1 MTELDKCARV
11 LDDTFDVKRS
21 GIHLAP
27 RLDSAATVTVW
38 PPSSPP
44 PSPPQYISLLTV
56 FFFSFSSL
64 PPINGIGTI
73 RFTFVEFALGLL
85 SSSISAMVVAS
96 NGGWV
101 QNASSPAGQNNSNL
115 NQNNT
120 QNNINNNNNNNNNHN
135 SSNSSNN
142 NNNNNN
148 GSSSGNKMTA
158 KGVLI
163 CRDNSHPFQERTLT
177 LEQPVK
183 IGRSVARARAA
194 PNNAIFDCKVLS
206 RNHALLWYSSGK
218 FYLQDT
224 CSSNGTFVNNQRLS
238 ASGLESTPKEVCSGD
253 IVQFGVD
260 VVENTK
266 KVTHGCIVATLKL
279 YLPDGKEAK
288 ASLSTSV
295 SSPAGN
301 VSLEDLYKL
310 NQIMQEAQRREKA
323 LYSKLGYLQQLV
335 ENTRKAANQSW
346 KALITEDRLL
356 SWVMTVESQLTVYS
370 KNYSED
376 KIRNELAKL
385 QDEKAQYQNAAKE
398 ALQKVLQ
405 EKLEVTQRL
414 VQLEGRLNETEEECQ
429 SLHNIAKYTQTEL
442 QELSAKYAEAQKK
455 LQETTDKLAESEERV
470 KDLLLAAEQE
480 KRDLAKRLDDQSKI
494 EKNLRERLHD
504 TRLDSV
510 NIYKQITALRNY
522 AQTLQDMNLKIG
534 DNFDSKGE
542 EDPIEAINAIL
553 YKLNSIRINM
563 EVDSEIN
570 FYITKTE
577 QESMY
582 NQLKSSDTDDS
593 KELKSDSFTKD
604 QIADSQLTADDSLTE
619 YILPPLSRR
628 TLVNGS
634 LATLDNGDTNGDSDT
649 NSEAT
654 DDTCSIMNDD
664 ASEKSV
670 IENKKE
676 EEEEGEE
683 EEKKKVKVKEEEEEE
698 EEEELLVDTMEHAS
712 KRTSVLNRLAVH
724 YTNAKY
730 QSSETY
736 SEPIKQIAKDDRVTE
751 IPTDE
756 ETARVEPEDAL
767 DRLDSCKR
775 DQQPPPPDDNN
786 IAPEYEERTEGDY
799 VKTLKPVTKND
810 TMQQVFHSRD
820 YILQTFIASL
830 DSLRGED
837 SVEARQLVERELEEL
852 KNWLIRE
859 PNEIVVDRLKELYY
873 RAKNEAQR
881 MQEVNEELVI
891 VKEKYNAFVEEKA
904 ELSKKYMS
912 LKSQCGDLLSAT
924 YTVPIH
930 YVAPFAIILVWML
943 LEKIF

>member
-1 MTELDKCARV
+1 
-11 LDDTFDVKRS
+11 
-21 GIHLAP
+21 
-27 RLDSAATVTVW
+27 
-38 PPSSPP
+38 
-44 PSPPQYISLLTV
+44 
-56 FFFSFSSL
+56 
-64 PPINGIGTI
+64 
-73 RFTFVEFALGLL
+73 
-85 SSSISAMVVAS
+85 MVVAS
-96 NGGWV
+96 SGGWV

-115 NQNNT
+115 SQNNT
-120 QNNINNNNNNNNNHN
+120 QNN
-135 SSNSSNN
+135 
-142 NNNNNN
+142 
-148 GSSSGNKMTA
+148 NKMTA

-260 VVENTK
+260 VVESTK

-310 NQIMQEAQRREKA
+310 NQVMQEASRREKA

-356 SWVMTVESQLTVYS
+356 SWVMTVESQLAVYS
-370 KNYSED
+370 KNYTED

-398 ALQKVLQ
+398 ALQKILQ

-429 SLHNIAKYTQTEL
+429 SLHNVAKYTQTEL
-442 QELSAKYAEAQKK
+442 QELSAKYAETQKK
-455 LQETTDKLAESEERV
+455 LQDTTNKLLESEEKM
-470 KDLLLAAEQE
+470 KDMLLSAEQE
-480 KRDLAKRLDDQSKI
+480 KRDLTKRLEDQSRI
-494 EKNLRERLHD
+494 EKNLRARLRD
-504 TRLDSV
+504 SRLDSV

-522 AQTLQDMNLKIG
+522 TQTLQDMNSKLEVG
-534 DNFDSKGE
+534 ENFDSKTNE
-542 EDPIEAINAIL
+542 NPIEAIDTIL
-553 YKLNSIRINM
+553 NKLNSIHVDNVD
-563 EVDSEIN
+563 VDSDIN
-570 FYITKTE
+570 SYFSKSEQDNQINSPDVDTK
-577 QESMY
+577 
-582 NQLKSSDTDDS
+582 QLKSANSD
-593 KELKSDSFTKD
+593 LSFTKD
-604 QIADSQLTADDSLTE
+604 QLDDLQTTTDDSLTE
-619 YILPPLSRR
+619 YILPPPSSTTRVVLQTMSRR
-628 TLVNGS
+628 TLVNGN
-634 LATLDNGDTNGDSDT
+634 LANLDTNDDSDT

-654 DDTCSIMNDD
+654 DDTCSITNDD
-664 ASEKSV
+664 TSEKSV

-676 EEEEGEE
+676 E
-683 EEKKKVKVKEEEEEE
+683 
-698 EEEELLVDTMEHAS
+698 LDTVAES
-712 KRTSVLNRLAVH
+712 KSNLEVRFANVENGQQLEVH
-724 YTNAKY
+724 H
-730 QSSETY
+730 
-736 SEPIKQIAKDDRVTE
+736 EPTEQIAKDD
-751 IPTDE
+751 
-756 ETARVEPEDAL
+756 
-767 DRLDSCKR
+767 C
-775 DQQPPPPDDNN
+775 N
-786 IAPEYEERTEGDY
+786 IAEMGETTEDVPDNSIIDDTIDDRGDETGNERVAPTSECEERVEGDY
-799 VKTLKPVTKND
+799 IKTLRAVVKND
-810 TMQQVFHSRD
+810 SAMQQAYHSRD
-820 YILQTFIASL
+820 YVLQMLIGSL
-830 DSLRGED
+830 DSLRSED
-837 SVEARQLVERELEEL
+837 SYEAQRTVKREMEEL
-852 KNWLIRE
+852 KDWLIRE
-859 PNEIVVDRLKELYY
+859 PSEAVVDKLKELYY
-873 RAKNEAQR
+873 RAKNDAQR
-881 MQEVNEELVI
+881 MQEVTEELVI

-912 LKSQCGDLLSAT
+912 LKAQCGDLLSTT

-930 YVAPFAIILVWML
+930 YVAPIAIMLVWML

>member
-1 MTELDKCARV
+1 M
-11 LDDTFDVKRS
+11 
-21 GIHLAP
+21 
-27 RLDSAATVTVW
+27 
-38 PPSSPP
+38 
-44 PSPPQYISLLTV
+44 
-56 FFFSFSSL
+56 
-64 PPINGIGTI
+64 
-73 RFTFVEFALGLL
+73 
-85 SSSISAMVVAS
+85 
-96 NGGWV
+96 
-101 QNASSPAGQNNSNL
+101 
-115 NQNNT
+115 
-120 QNNINNNNNNNNNHN
+120 
-135 SSNSSNN
+135 
-142 NNNNNN
+142 
-148 GSSSGNKMTA
+148 
-158 KGVLI
+158 
-163 CRDNSHPFQERTLT
+163 
-177 LEQPVK
+177 EQPVK

-194 PNNAIFDCKVLS
+194 ANNAIFDCKVLS

-238 ASGLESTPKEVCSGD
+238 ASGLESTSKEVCSGD

-310 NQIMQEAQRREKA
+310 NQIMQEASRREKA

-356 SWVMTVESQLTVYS
+356 SWVMTIESQLTVYS
-370 KNYSED
+370 KNYTED

-398 ALQKVLQ
+398 ALQKILQ

-429 SLHNIAKYTQTEL
+429 SLHNVAKYTQTEL
-442 QELSAKYAEAQKK
+442 QELSAKYAETQKK
-455 LQETTDKLAESEERV
+455 LQETSNKLVESEEKV
-470 KDLLLAAEQE
+470 KDVLVSTEQD
-480 KRDLAKRLDDQSKI
+480 KRDLTKRLEDQSKI
-494 EKNLRERLHD
+494 EKNLRARLHD
-504 TRLDSV
+504 SRLDSV

-522 AQTLQDMNLKIG
+522 AQTLQDMNLKLEVG
-534 DNFDSKGE
+534 ENLESKSE
-542 EDPIEAINAIL
+542 ENPIEAINAIL
-553 YKLNSIRINM
+553 NKLNSIHVDNM
-563 EVDSEIN
+563 EIDSEIN
-570 FYITKTE
+570 FYFNKSE
-577 QESMY
+577 QDNQFNSDVDPK
-582 NQLKSSDTDDS
+582 QLKSD
-593 KELKSDSFTKD
+593 LSFTKD
-604 QIADSQLTADDSLTE
+604 QMDDLQTTADDSLTE
-619 YILPPLSRR
+619 YILPPPSSRR
-628 TLVNGS
+628 TLVNGN
-634 LATLDNGDTNGDSDT
+634 LANLDNSGANGDSDT
-649 NSEAT
+649 NSETT
-654 DDTCSIMNDD
+654 DDTCSLTNDD

-676 EEEEGEE
+676 EPETF
-683 EEKKKVKVKEEEEEE
+683 
-698 EEEELLVDTMEHAS
+698 LVERAFNQAFVPCKMEVRFA
-712 KRTSVLNRLAVH
+712 
-724 YTNAKY
+724 NAEND
-730 QSSETY
+730 QR
-736 SEPIKQIAKDDRVTE
+736 SEPMKQIAKDDRVAE
-751 IPTDE
+751 ISMGEAISSVD
-756 ETARVEPEDAL
+756 VEDAL
-767 DRLDSCKR
+767 DSSVLDPAIDER
-775 DQQPPPPDDNN
+775 DKEVRYPNDK
-786 IAPEYEERTEGDY
+786 PECEERTEGDY

-810 TMQQVFHSRD
+810 AVQQVFHSKD
-820 YILQTFIASL
+820 YILQTLIASL

-837 SVEARQLVERELEEL
+837 SLEARQMVQRELEEL
-852 KNWLIRE
+852 KDWLIRE
-859 PNEIVVDRLKELYY
+859 PNEIVIDRLKELYY

-891 VKEKYNAFVEEKA
+891 VKEKYNEFVEEKT

-930 YVAPFAIILVWML
+930 YVAPIAIMLVWML

>member
-1 MTELDKCARV
+1 
-11 LDDTFDVKRS
+11 
-21 GIHLAP
+21 
-27 RLDSAATVTVW
+27 
-38 PPSSPP
+38 
-44 PSPPQYISLLTV
+44 
-56 FFFSFSSL
+56 
-64 PPINGIGTI
+64 
-73 RFTFVEFALGLL
+73 
-85 SSSISAMVVAS
+85 MVVAS
-96 NGGWV
+96 SGGWV

-115 NQNNT
+115 SQNNT
-120 QNNINNNNNNNNNHN
+120 QNN
-135 SSNSSNN
+135 
-142 NNNNNN
+142 
-148 GSSSGNKMTA
+148 NKMTA

-260 VVENTK
+260 VVESTK

-310 NQIMQEAQRREKA
+310 NQVMQEASRREKA

-356 SWVMTVESQLTVYS
+356 SWVMTVESQLAVYS
-370 KNYSED
+370 KNYTED

-398 ALQKVLQ
+398 ALQKILQ

-429 SLHNIAKYTQTEL
+429 SLHNVAKYTQTEL
-442 QELSAKYAEAQKK
+442 QELSAKYAETQKK
-455 LQETTDKLAESEERV
+455 LQETTNKLLESEEKM
-470 KDLLLAAEQE
+470 KDMLLIAEQE
-480 KRDLAKRLDDQSKI
+480 KRDLAKRIEDQSRI
-494 EKNLRERLHD
+494 EKNLRARLRD
-504 TRLDSV
+504 SRLDSV

-522 AQTLQDMNLKIG
+522 MQTLQDMNSKLEVSE
-534 DNFDSKGE
+534 NFDSKTDE
-542 EDPIEAINAIL
+542 NPIEAINAIL
-553 YKLNSIRINM
+553 NKLNSIHVDNIEIDSDINLYFSK
-563 EVDSEIN
+563 SEQDNQIN
-570 FYITKTE
+570 SPDADTK
-577 QESMY
+577 
-582 NQLKSSDTDDS
+582 QLKSVNSD
-593 KELKSDSFTKD
+593 LSFTKD
-604 QIADSQLTADDSLTE
+604 QLDDLQTTIDDSLTE
-619 YILPPLSRR
+619 YILPPPSSRR
-628 TLVNGS
+628 TLVNGN
-634 LATLDNGDTNGDSDT
+634 LANLDSNGDSDT

-654 DDTCSIMNDD
+654 DDTCSITNDD
-664 ASEKSV
+664 SEKSV

-676 EEEEGEE
+676 E
-683 EEKKKVKVKEEEEEE
+683 
-698 EEEELLVDTMEHAS
+698 LDTMEAELKQS
-712 KRTSVLNRLAVH
+712 KLEVRFANVENDQQLEVH
-724 YTNAKY
+724 R
-730 QSSETY
+730 
-736 SEPIKQIAKDDRVTE
+736 EPTEQIAKDDNDIAE
-751 IPTDE
+751 MG
-756 ETARVEPEDAL
+756 ETAAEDVPDNSIVDDTIDNRRDETAGNEPV
-767 DRLDSCKR
+767 
-775 DQQPPPPDDNN
+775 
-786 IAPEYEERTEGDY
+786 APGDGECEERVEGDY
-799 VKTLKPVTKND
+799 IKTLKPVVKND
-810 TMQQVFHSRD
+810 AAMQQAYSSRD
-820 YILQTFIASL
+820 YMLQTLIGSL
-830 DSLRGED
+830 DSLRSED
-837 SVEARQLVERELEEL
+837 SYEAQRTVKREMEEL
-852 KNWLIRE
+852 KDWLIRE
-859 PNEIVVDRLKELYY
+859 PSEIVIDKLRELYY
-873 RAKNEAQR
+873 RVKNDAQR
-881 MQEVNEELVI
+881 IQEVNEELVI

-912 LKSQCGDLLSAT
+912 LKAQCGDLLSTT

-930 YVAPFAIILVWML
+930 YVAPIAIMLVWML

>member
-1 MTELDKCARV
+1 
-11 LDDTFDVKRS
+11 
-21 GIHLAP
+21 
-27 RLDSAATVTVW
+27 
-38 PPSSPP
+38 
-44 PSPPQYISLLTV
+44 
-56 FFFSFSSL
+56 
-64 PPINGIGTI
+64 
-73 RFTFVEFALGLL
+73 
-85 SSSISAMVVAS
+85 MVVAS
-96 NGGWV
+96 SGGWV
-101 QNASSPAGQNNSNL
+101 QNTSSPAGQNNSNL
-115 NQNNT
+115 SSNNSNLSSNNT
-120 QNNINNNNNNNNNHN
+120 QNNNNNNN
-135 SSNSSNN
+135 
-142 NNNNNN
+142 
-148 GSSSGNKMTA
+148 NKMTA

-163 CRDNSHPFQERTLT
+163 CRDNSHPFQDRTLT

-194 PNNAIFDCKVLS
+194 TTNAIFDCKVLS

-266 KVTHGCIVATLKL
+266 KVTHGCIVATMKL

-310 NQIMQEAQRREKA
+310 NQIMQEASRREKA

-356 SWVMTVESQLTVYS
+356 SWVMTLEGQLTVYS
-370 KNYSED
+370 KNYTED

-429 SLHNIAKYTQTEL
+429 SLHNVVKYTQTEL

-455 LQETTDKLAESEERV
+455 LQETTNKYMESEEKV
-470 KDLLLAAEQE
+470 KDVLLTAEQE
-480 KRDLAKRLDDQSKI
+480 KRDFSKRLEDQSKI
-494 EKNLRERLHD
+494 EKNLRARLHD
-504 TRLDSV
+504 SRLDSV

-522 AQTLQDMNLKIG
+522 AQTLQDMNLKLEVCE
-534 DNFDSKGE
+534 NFDSKGE
-542 EDPIEAINAIL
+542 ENPIEAINAIL
-553 YKLNSIRINM
+553 NKLNSIHVDNM

-570 FYITKTE
+570 FYFTKSE
-577 QESMY
+577 QD
-582 NQLKSSDTDDS
+582 NQFNSSDVDE
-593 KELKSDSFTKD
+593 KELKSDLSFTKD
-604 QIADSQLTADDSLTE
+604 EMDDSQTPADDSLTE
-619 YILPPLSRR
+619 YILPPPSLSRR
-628 TLVNGS
+628 TLVNGN
-634 LATLDNGDTNGDSDT
+634 LTNLDNDDTNGDSDT
-649 NSEAT
+649 NSEVT
-654 DDTCSIMNDD
+654 DDTCSITNDD
-664 ASEKSV
+664 TSEKSV

-676 EEEEGEE
+676 ES
-683 EEKKKVKVKEEEEEE
+683 
-698 EEEELLVDTMEHAS
+698 DTMEQAS
-712 KRTSVLNRLAVH
+712 EQAFVPCKMEVRFADNNSQQSEIH
-724 YTNAKY
+724 YE
-730 QSSETY
+730 SM
-736 SEPIKQIAKDDRVTE
+736 KQIAKDDRVAE
-751 IPTDE
+751 ILTGED
-756 ETARVEPEDAL
+756 ALVEDAL
-767 DRLDSCKR
+767 DSFAVDDSTTDNRNKKE
-775 DQQPPPPDDNN
+775 QQEDDD
-786 IAPEYEERTEGDY
+786 IVPESEERAEGDY
-799 VKTLKPVTKND
+799 VKTLKPVTKNN
-810 TMQQVFHSRD
+810 TMQQVFHSKD
-820 YILQTFIASL
+820 YILQTLVGSL

-837 SVEARQLVERELEEL
+837 GLEARQMVQRELEEL
-852 KNWLIRE
+852 KDWLIRE
-859 PNEIVVDRLKELYY
+859 PNEMVIDRLKELYY

-930 YVAPFAIILVWML
+930 YVAPIAIMLVWML

>member
-1 MTELDKCARV
+1 
-11 LDDTFDVKRS
+11 
-21 GIHLAP
+21 
-27 RLDSAATVTVW
+27 
-38 PPSSPP
+38 
-44 PSPPQYISLLTV
+44 
-56 FFFSFSSL
+56 
-64 PPINGIGTI
+64 
-73 RFTFVEFALGLL
+73 
-85 SSSISAMVVAS
+85 MVVAS
-96 NGGWV
+96 SGGWV

-115 NQNNT
+115 SQNNT
-120 QNNINNNNNNNNNHN
+120 QNN
-135 SSNSSNN
+135 
-142 NNNNNN
+142 
-148 GSSSGNKMTA
+148 NKMTA

-260 VVENTK
+260 VVESTK

-310 NQIMQEAQRREKA
+310 NQVMQEASRREKA

-356 SWVMTVESQLTVYS
+356 SWVMTVESQLAVYS
-370 KNYSED
+370 KNYTED

-398 ALQKVLQ
+398 ALQKILQ

-429 SLHNIAKYTQTEL
+429 SLHNVAKYTQTEL
-442 QELSAKYAEAQKK
+442 QELSAKYAETQKK
-455 LQETTDKLAESEERV
+455 LQETTNKLLESEEKM
-470 KDLLLAAEQE
+470 KDMLLIAEQE
-480 KRDLAKRLDDQSKI
+480 KRDLAKRIEDQSRI
-494 EKNLRERLHD
+494 EKNLRARLRD
-504 TRLDSV
+504 SRLDSV

-522 AQTLQDMNLKIG
+522 MQTLQDMNSKLEVSE
-534 DNFDSKGE
+534 NFDSKTD
-542 EDPIEAINAIL
+542 EDPIEAINTIL
-553 YKLNSIRINM
+553 NKLNSIHVDNI
-563 EVDSEIN
+563 EVDSDIN
-570 FYITKTE
+570 LYFSKSEQDNQINSPDADTK
-577 QESMY
+577 
-582 NQLKSSDTDDS
+582 QLKSANSD
-593 KELKSDSFTKD
+593 LSFTKD
-604 QIADSQLTADDSLTE
+604 QLDDLQTTIDDSLTE
-619 YILPPLSRR
+619 YILPPPSSRR
-628 TLVNGS
+628 TLVNGN
-634 LATLDNGDTNGDSDT
+634 LANLDSNGDSDT

-654 DDTCSIMNDD
+654 DDTCSITNDD
-664 ASEKSV
+664 SEKSV

-676 EEEEGEE
+676 ELDTVEA
-683 EEKKKVKVKEEEEEE
+683 
-698 EEEELLVDTMEHAS
+698 ELKQS
-712 KRTSVLNRLAVH
+712 KLEVRFANVENDQQLEVH
-724 YTNAKY
+724 H
-730 QSSETY
+730 
-736 SEPIKQIAKDDRVTE
+736 EPTEQIAKDDNDIAE
-751 IPTDE
+751 MG
-756 ETARVEPEDAL
+756 ETAAEDVSDNSIVDDTIDNRHDETAGDEPVAL
-767 DRLDSCKR
+767 G
-775 DQQPPPPDDNN
+775 DD
-786 IAPEYEERTEGDY
+786 ECEERVEGDY
-799 VKTLKPVTKND
+799 IKTLKPVVKND
-810 TMQQVFHSRD
+810 AAMQQAYSSRD
-820 YILQTFIASL
+820 YMLQTLIGSL

-837 SVEARQLVERELEEL
+837 SYEAQRTVKREMEEL
-852 KNWLIRE
+852 KDWLIRE
-859 PNEIVVDRLKELYY
+859 PSEIVVDKLRELYY
-873 RAKNEAQR
+873 RAKNDAQR

-912 LKSQCGDLLSAT
+912 LRAQCGDLLSTT

-930 YVAPFAIILVWML
+930 YVAPFAIMLVWML

>member
-1 MTELDKCARV
+1 
-11 LDDTFDVKRS
+11 
-21 GIHLAP
+21 
-27 RLDSAATVTVW
+27 
-38 PPSSPP
+38 
-44 PSPPQYISLLTV
+44 
-56 FFFSFSSL
+56 
-64 PPINGIGTI
+64 
-73 RFTFVEFALGLL
+73 
-85 SSSISAMVVAS
+85 MVVAS
-96 NGGWV
+96 SGGWV
-101 QNASSPAGQNNSNL
+101 QNASSPAGQNNSNVS
-115 NQNNT
+115 QNNNT
-120 QNNINNNNNNNNNHN
+120 PNNNHN
-135 SSNSSNN
+135 NN
-142 NNNNNN
+142 NYRRNTILLKNPNVTI
-148 GSSSGNKMTA
+148 KMTA

-163 CRDNSHPFQERTLT
+163 CRDNSHPFLERTLT
-177 LEQPVK
+177 LEQPMK

-194 PNNAIFDCKVLS
+194 TNNAIFDCKVLS

-310 NQIMQEAQRREKA
+310 NQIMQEASRREKA

-356 SWVMTVESQLTVYS
+356 SWVMTVENQLTVYS
-370 KNYSED
+370 KNYTED

-429 SLHNIAKYTQTEL
+429 SLHNVAKYTQTEL

-455 LQETTDKLAESEERV
+455 LQETTNKLMESEEKV
-470 KDLLLAAEQE
+470 KDVLLSAEQE
-480 KRDLAKRLDDQSKI
+480 KRDLSKRLEDQSKI
-494 EKNLRERLHD
+494 EKNLRARLHD
-504 TRLDSV
+504 SRLDSV

-522 AQTLQDMNLKIG
+522 AQTLQDMNLKLEVG
-534 DNFDSKGE
+534 ENFDSKG

-553 YKLNSIRINM
+553 NKLNSIHVDNM
-563 EVDSEIN
+563 DVDSEIN
-570 FYITKTE
+570 FYFNKSE
-577 QESMY
+577 QD
-582 NQLKSSDTDDS
+582 NQFNSSDIDP
-593 KELKSDSFTKD
+593 KLKSDLSFTKD
-604 QIADSQLTADDSLTE
+604 QMDDLQTADDSLTE
-619 YILPPLSRR
+619 YILPPSLSRR
-628 TLVNGS
+628 TLVNGN
-634 LATLDNGDTNGDSDT
+634 LGNLDNGDTNGDSDT
-649 NSEAT
+649 NSEVT
-654 DDTCSIMNDD
+654 DDASSVTNDD
-664 ASEKSV
+664 TSEKSV

-676 EEEEGEE
+676 E
-683 EEKKKVKVKEEEEEE
+683 
-698 EEEELLVDTMEHAS
+698 LDTVGQESIQTFVPCKMEVRFVNTENDQQS
-712 KRTSVLNRLAVH
+712 EVH
-724 YTNAKY
+724 H
-730 QSSETY
+730 
-736 SEPIKQIAKDDRVTE
+736 EPIKQIAKDDEVE
-751 IPTDE
+751 ISIGADVSINT
-756 ETARVEPEDAL
+756 EDAL
-767 DRLDSCKR
+767 DSSIVDPVIDKVDKK
-775 DQQPPPPDDNN
+775 DQQQD
-786 IAPEYEERTEGDY
+786 IVLECEERTEGDY
-799 VKTLKPVTKND
+799 VKTLKPITKND
-810 TMQQVFHSRD
+810 TIQQAFHSRD
-820 YILQTFIASL
+820 YILQTLIGSL
-830 DSLRGED
+830 DSLKDED
-837 SVEARQLVERELEEL
+837 SLEARQIVQRELEEL
-852 KNWLIRE
+852 KDWLIRE
-859 PNEIVVDRLKELYY
+859 PNEIVIDRLKELYY

-912 LKSQCGDLLSAT
+912 LKSQCGDLLSTT

-930 YVAPFAIILVWML
+930 YVAPIVIMLVWML

>member
-1 MTELDKCARV
+1 
-11 LDDTFDVKRS
+11 
-21 GIHLAP
+21 
-27 RLDSAATVTVW
+27 
-38 PPSSPP
+38 
-44 PSPPQYISLLTV
+44 
-56 FFFSFSSL
+56 
-64 PPINGIGTI
+64 
-73 RFTFVEFALGLL
+73 
-85 SSSISAMVVAS
+85 MVVAS
-96 NGGWV
+96 SGGWV
-101 QNASSPAGQNNSNL
+101 QNASLPAGQNNSNL
-115 NQNNT
+115 SQNNT
-120 QNNINNNNNNNNNHN
+120 QNT
-135 SSNSSNN
+135 
-142 NNNNNN
+142 
-148 GSSSGNKMTA
+148 NKMTA

-260 VVENTK
+260 VVESTK

-310 NQIMQEAQRREKA
+310 NQVMQEASRREKA

-356 SWVMTVESQLTVYS
+356 SWIMTVESQLAVYS
-370 KNYSED
+370 KNYTED

-398 ALQKVLQ
+398 ALQKILQ

-429 SLHNIAKYTQTEL
+429 SLHNVAKYTQTEL
-442 QELSAKYAEAQKK
+442 QELSTKYAETQKK
-455 LQETTDKLAESEERV
+455 LQETTNKLLESEKM
-470 KDLLLAAEQE
+470 KDMLLIAEQE
-480 KRDLAKRLDDQSKI
+480 KRDLAKRIEDQSRT
-494 EKNLRERLHD
+494 EKNLRARLRD
-504 TRLDSV
+504 SRLDSV

-522 AQTLQDMNLKIG
+522 TQTLQDMNSKLEVSE
-534 DNFDSKGE
+534 NFDSKID
-542 EDPIEAINAIL
+542 EDPIEAINTIL
-553 YKLNSIRINM
+553 NKLNSIHVDNIEIESDINLYFSK
-563 EVDSEIN
+563 SEQDNQIN
-570 FYITKTE
+570 LPDTDTK
-577 QESMY
+577 
-582 NQLKSSDTDDS
+582 QLKSANSD
-593 KELKSDSFTKD
+593 LSFTKD
-604 QIADSQLTADDSLTE
+604 QLDDLQTTIDDSLTE
-619 YILPPLSRR
+619 YILPPPSSRR
-628 TLVNGS
+628 TLVNGN
-634 LATLDNGDTNGDSDT
+634 LANLDSNGDSDT

-654 DDTCSIMNDD
+654 DDTCSITNDD
-664 ASEKSV
+664 TTSEKSV

-676 EEEEGEE
+676 E
-683 EEKKKVKVKEEEEEE
+683 
-698 EEEELLVDTMEHAS
+698 LDTMEAEFKKS
-712 KRTSVLNRLAVH
+712 KLEVRFANVENDQQLEVH
-724 YTNAKY
+724 H
-730 QSSETY
+730 
-736 SEPIKQIAKDDRVTE
+736 EPMEQIAKDDNN
-751 IPTDE
+751 IPGMEMEE
-756 ETARVEPEDAL
+756 ETAAEDVPDNSIVNDTINDGRDKTAGNEPV
-767 DRLDSCKR
+767 
-775 DQQPPPPDDNN
+775 
-786 IAPEYEERTEGDY
+786 APGDECEERVEGDY
-799 VKTLKPVTKND
+799 VKTLKPVVKND
-810 TMQQVFHSRD
+810 AAMQQAYSSRD
-820 YILQTFIASL
+820 YMLQTLIGSL
-830 DSLRGED
+830 DSLRSED
-837 SVEARQLVERELEEL
+837 SYEAQRTVKREMEEL
-852 KNWLIRE
+852 KDWLIRE
-859 PNEIVVDRLKELYY
+859 PSEIVVDKLRQLYY
-873 RAKNEAQR
+873 RAKNDAQR

-904 ELSKKYMS
+904 ELSKRYMS
-912 LKSQCGDLLSAT
+912 LKAQCGDLLSTT

-930 YVAPFAIILVWML
+930 YVAPIAIMLVWML

>member
-1 MTELDKCARV
+1 
-11 LDDTFDVKRS
+11 
-21 GIHLAP
+21 
-27 RLDSAATVTVW
+27 
-38 PPSSPP
+38 
-44 PSPPQYISLLTV
+44 
-56 FFFSFSSL
+56 
-64 PPINGIGTI
+64 
-73 RFTFVEFALGLL
+73 
-85 SSSISAMVVAS
+85 MVVAS
-96 NGGWV
+96 SGGWV
-101 QNASSPAGQNNSNL
+101 QNASSPAGQNNSNVS
-115 NQNNT
+115 QNNNT
-120 QNNINNNNNNNNNHN
+120 PNNNHN
-135 SSNSSNN
+135 NN
-142 NNNNNN
+142 NYRRNTILLKNPNVTI
-148 GSSSGNKMTA
+148 KMTA

-163 CRDNSHPFQERTLT
+163 CRDNSHPFLERTLT
-177 LEQPVK
+177 LEQPMK

-194 PNNAIFDCKVLS
+194 TNNAIFDCKVLS

-310 NQIMQEAQRREKA
+310 NQIMQEASRREKA

-356 SWVMTVESQLTVYS
+356 SWVMTVENQLTVYS
-370 KNYSED
+370 KNYTED

-429 SLHNIAKYTQTEL
+429 SLHNVAKYTQTEL

-455 LQETTDKLAESEERV
+455 LQETTNKLMESEEKI
-470 KDLLLAAEQE
+470 KDVLLSAEQE
-480 KRDLAKRLDDQSKI
+480 KRDLSKRLEDQSKI
-494 EKNLRERLHD
+494 EKNLRARLHD
-504 TRLDSV
+504 SRLDSV

-522 AQTLQDMNLKIG
+522 AQTLQDMNLKLEVG
-534 DNFDSKGE
+534 ENFDSKG

-553 YKLNSIRINM
+553 NKLNSIHVDNM
-563 EVDSEIN
+563 DVDSEIN
-570 FYITKTE
+570 FYFNKSE
-577 QESMY
+577 QD
-582 NQLKSSDTDDS
+582 NQFNSSDIDP
-593 KELKSDSFTKD
+593 KLKSDLSFTKD
-604 QIADSQLTADDSLTE
+604 QMDDLQTADDSLTE
-619 YILPPLSRR
+619 YILPPSLSRR
-628 TLVNGS
+628 TLVNGN
-634 LATLDNGDTNGDSDT
+634 LGNLDNGDTNGDSDT
-649 NSEAT
+649 NSEVT
-654 DDTCSIMNDD
+654 DDASSVTNDT
-664 ASEKSV
+664 SEKSV

-676 EEEEGEE
+676 E
-683 EEKKKVKVKEEEEEE
+683 
-698 EEEELLVDTMEHAS
+698 LDTVGQESIQTFVPCKMEVRFVNTENDQQS
-712 KRTSVLNRLAVH
+712 EVH
-724 YTNAKY
+724 H
-730 QSSETY
+730 
-736 SEPIKQIAKDDRVTE
+736 EPIKQIAKDDEVE
-751 IPTDE
+751 ISIGADVSINT
-756 ETARVEPEDAL
+756 EDAL
-767 DRLDSCKR
+767 DSSIVDPVIDKVDKK
-775 DQQPPPPDDNN
+775 DQQQD
-786 IAPEYEERTEGDY
+786 IVLECEERTEGDY
-799 VKTLKPVTKND
+799 VKTLKPITKND
-810 TMQQVFHSRD
+810 TIQQAFHSRD
-820 YILQTFIASL
+820 YILQTLISSL
-830 DSLRGED
+830 DSLKGED
-837 SVEARQLVERELEEL
+837 SLEARQIVQRELEEL
-852 KNWLIRE
+852 KDWLIRE
-859 PNEIVVDRLKELYY
+859 PNEIVIDRLKELYY

-912 LKSQCGDLLSAT
+912 LKSQCGDLLSTT

-930 YVAPFAIILVWML
+930 YVAPIVIMLVWML

>member
-1 MTELDKCARV
+1 
-11 LDDTFDVKRS
+11 
-21 GIHLAP
+21 
-27 RLDSAATVTVW
+27 
-38 PPSSPP
+38 
-44 PSPPQYISLLTV
+44 
-56 FFFSFSSL
+56 
-64 PPINGIGTI
+64 
-73 RFTFVEFALGLL
+73 
-85 SSSISAMVVAS
+85 MVVAS
-96 NGGWV
+96 SGGWV
-101 QNASSPAGQNNSNL
+101 QNASSPAGQNNSNVS
-115 NQNNT
+115 QNNNT
-120 QNNINNNNNNNNNHN
+120 PNNNHN
-135 SSNSSNN
+135 NN
-142 NNNNNN
+142 NYRRNTILKNP
-148 GSSSGNKMTA
+148 SIKMTA

-163 CRDNSHPFQERTLT
+163 CRDNSHPFLERTLT
-177 LEQPVK
+177 LEQPMK

-194 PNNAIFDCKVLS
+194 TNNAIFDCKVLS

-310 NQIMQEAQRREKA
+310 NQIMQEASRREKA

-356 SWVMTVESQLTVYS
+356 SWVMTVENQLTVYS
-370 KNYSED
+370 KNYTED
-376 KIRNELAKL
+376 KIRNDLAKL

-429 SLHNIAKYTQTEL
+429 SLHNVAKYTQSEL

-455 LQETTDKLAESEERV
+455 LQETTNKLMESEEKV
-470 KDLLLAAEQE
+470 KDVLLSAEQE
-480 KRDLAKRLDDQSKI
+480 KRDLSKRLEDQSKI
-494 EKNLRERLHD
+494 EKNLRAKLHD
-504 TRLDSV
+504 SRLDSV

-522 AQTLQDMNLKIG
+522 AQTLQDMNLKLEVG
-534 DNFDSKGE
+534 ENFDSKG

-553 YKLNSIRINM
+553 NKLNSIHVDNM
-563 EVDSEIN
+563 DVDSEIN
-570 FYITKTE
+570 FYFNKSE
-577 QESMY
+577 QD
-582 NQLKSSDTDDS
+582 NQFNSSDVDP
-593 KELKSDSFTKD
+593 KLKSDLSFIKD
-604 QIADSQLTADDSLTE
+604 QMDDLQTADDSLTE
-619 YILPPLSRR
+619 YILPPSLSRR
-628 TLVNGS
+628 TLVNGNLS
-634 LATLDNGDTNGDSDT
+634 NLDNGDTNGDSDT

-654 DDTCSIMNDD
+654 DDASSVTNDD
-664 ASEKSV
+664 TSEKSV

-676 EEEEGEE
+676 E
-683 EEKKKVKVKEEEEEE
+683 
-698 EEEELLVDTMEHAS
+698 LDTVGQESMQTFVPCKMEVRFANTENDQQS
-712 KRTSVLNRLAVH
+712 EVH
-724 YTNAKY
+724 H
-730 QSSETY
+730 
-736 SEPIKQIAKDDRVTE
+736 EPIKQIAKDDEVKISMGADVSIDT
-751 IPTDE
+751 
-756 ETARVEPEDAL
+756 EDAL
-767 DRLDSCKR
+767 DSSIVDPVIDKVDKK
-775 DQQPPPPDDNN
+775 DQQQDNN
-786 IAPEYEERTEGDY
+786 IVPECEERTEGDY
-799 VKTLKPVTKND
+799 VKTLKPITKND
-810 TMQQVFHSRD
+810 TIQQGFHSRD
-820 YILQTFIASL
+820 YILQTLIGSL

-837 SVEARQLVERELEEL
+837 SLEARQIVQRELEEL
-852 KNWLIRE
+852 KDWLIRE
-859 PNEIVVDRLKELYY
+859 PNEIVIDRLKELYY

-912 LKSQCGDLLSAT
+912 LKSQCGDLLSTT

-930 YVAPFAIILVWML
+930 YVAPIVIMLVWML

>member
-1 MTELDKCARV
+1 
-11 LDDTFDVKRS
+11 
-21 GIHLAP
+21 
-27 RLDSAATVTVW
+27 
-38 PPSSPP
+38 
-44 PSPPQYISLLTV
+44 
-56 FFFSFSSL
+56 
-64 PPINGIGTI
+64 
-73 RFTFVEFALGLL
+73 
-85 SSSISAMVVAS
+85 
-96 NGGWV
+96 
-101 QNASSPAGQNNSNL
+101 
-115 NQNNT
+115 
-120 QNNINNNNNNNNNHN
+120 
-135 SSNSSNN
+135 
-142 NNNNNN
+142 
-148 GSSSGNKMTA
+148 MTA

-163 CRDNSHPFQERTLT
+163 CRDNSHPFLERTLT
-177 LEQPVK
+177 LEQPMK

-194 PNNAIFDCKVLS
+194 TNNAIFDCKVLS

-310 NQIMQEAQRREKA
+310 NQIMQEASRREKA

-356 SWVMTVESQLTVYS
+356 SWVMTVENQLTVYS
-370 KNYSED
+370 KNYTED

-429 SLHNIAKYTQTEL
+429 SLHNVAKYTQTEL

-455 LQETTDKLAESEERV
+455 LQETTNKLMESEEKV
-470 KDLLLAAEQE
+470 KDVLLSAEQE
-480 KRDLAKRLDDQSKI
+480 KRDLSKRLEDQSKI
-494 EKNLRERLHD
+494 EKNLRARLHD
-504 TRLDSV
+504 SRLDSV

-522 AQTLQDMNLKIG
+522 AQTLQDMNLKLEVG
-534 DNFDSKGE
+534 ENFDSKG

-553 YKLNSIRINM
+553 NKLNSIHVDNM
-563 EVDSEIN
+563 DVDSEIN
-570 FYITKTE
+570 FYFNKSE
-577 QESMY
+577 QD
-582 NQLKSSDTDDS
+582 NQFNSSDIDP
-593 KELKSDSFTKD
+593 KLKSDLSFTKD
-604 QIADSQLTADDSLTE
+604 QMDDLQTADDSLTE
-619 YILPPLSRR
+619 YILPPSLSRR
-628 TLVNGS
+628 TLVNGN
-634 LATLDNGDTNGDSDT
+634 LGNLDNGDTNGDSDT
-649 NSEAT
+649 NSEVT
-654 DDTCSIMNDD
+654 DDASSVTNDD
-664 ASEKSV
+664 TSEKSV

-676 EEEEGEE
+676 E
-683 EEKKKVKVKEEEEEE
+683 
-698 EEEELLVDTMEHAS
+698 LDTVGQESIQTFVPCKMEV
-712 KRTSVLNRLAVH
+712 RFVNTENDQ
-724 YTNAKY
+724 
-730 QSSETY
+730 QSEIHH
-736 SEPIKQIAKDDRVTE
+736 EPIKQIAKDDEVE
-751 IPTDE
+751 ISIGADVSINT
-756 ETARVEPEDAL
+756 EDAL
-767 DRLDSCKR
+767 DSSIVDPVIDKVDKK
-775 DQQPPPPDDNN
+775 DQQQD
-786 IAPEYEERTEGDY
+786 IVLECEERTEGDY
-799 VKTLKPVTKND
+799 VKTLKPITKND
-810 TMQQVFHSRD
+810 TIQQAFHSRD
-820 YILQTFIASL
+820 YILQTLIGSL
-830 DSLRGED
+830 DSLKDED
-837 SVEARQLVERELEEL
+837 SLEARQIVQRELEEL
-852 KNWLIRE
+852 KDWLIRE
-859 PNEIVVDRLKELYY
+859 PNEIVIDRLKELYY

-912 LKSQCGDLLSAT
+912 LKSQCGDLLSTT

-930 YVAPFAIILVWML
+930 YVAPIVIMLVWML

>member
-1 MTELDKCARV
+1 
-11 LDDTFDVKRS
+11 
-21 GIHLAP
+21 
-27 RLDSAATVTVW
+27 
-38 PPSSPP
+38 
-44 PSPPQYISLLTV
+44 
-56 FFFSFSSL
+56 
-64 PPINGIGTI
+64 
-73 RFTFVEFALGLL
+73 
-85 SSSISAMVVAS
+85 MVVANS
-96 NGGWV
+96 GGWV

-120 QNNINNNNNNNNNHN
+120 QNNNTTNNNN
-135 SSNSSNN
+135 
-142 NNNNNN
+142 
-148 GSSSGNKMTA
+148 NKMTA

-163 CRDNSHPFQERTLT
+163 CRDNSHPFLERTLT

-194 PNNAIFDCKVLS
+194 TNNAIFDCKVLS

-310 NQIMQEAQRREKA
+310 NQIMQEASRREKA

-376 KIRNELAKL
+376 KMRNELAKV
-385 QDEKAQYQNAAKE
+385 QEDKAQYQNVAKE

-429 SLHNIAKYTQTEL
+429 SLHNVAKYTQTEL
-442 QELSAKYAEAQKK
+442 QELSAKYAETQKK
-455 LQETTDKLAESEERV
+455 LHETSNKLVESEEKV
-470 KDLLLAAEQE
+470 KDVLLGAEQE
-480 KRDLAKRLDDQSKI
+480 KRDLAKRLEDQSKV
-494 EKNLRERLHD
+494 EKNLRARLHD
-504 TRLDSV
+504 SRLDSV

-522 AQTLQDMNLKIG
+522 AQTLQDMNLKLEIG
-534 DNFDSKGE
+534 ENFDSKGE
-542 EDPIEAINAIL
+542 ENPIEAINAIL
-553 YKLNSIRINM
+553 NKLNSIHVDNM
-563 EVDSEIN
+563 ETDIEINYYFSKSEQDNQLNSSDVDS
-570 FYITKTE
+570 K
-577 QESMY
+577 
-582 NQLKSSDTDDS
+582 QLKSD
-593 KELKSDSFTKD
+593 LSFTKEQMGD
-604 QIADSQLTADDSLTE
+604 MQTTADDSLTE
-619 YILPPLSRR
+619 YILPPPLSSRR
-628 TLVNGS
+628 TLVNGN
-634 LATLDNGDTNGDSDT
+634 LANLDNGDTNGDSDT

-654 DDTCSIMNDD
+654 DDTCSVTNGDT
-664 ASEKSV
+664 SEKSV
-670 IENKKE
+670 IENRKE
-676 EEEEGEE
+676 EQDYCTVEQALKQAFVPSKLE
-683 EEKKKVKVKEEEEEE
+683 VRFAN
-698 EEEELLVDTMEHAS
+698 VDNDQHREST
-712 KRTSVLNRLAVH
+712 
-724 YTNAKY
+724 
-730 QSSETY
+730 
-736 SEPIKQIAKDDRVTE
+736 KQIAKDDKVAE
-751 IPTDE
+751 IPTFPGTEDTLDNCTVIDPAVDE
-756 ETARVEPEDAL
+756 QEDKDVPE
-767 DRLDSCKR
+767 C
-775 DQQPPPPDDNN
+775 
-786 IAPEYEERTEGDY
+786 EERAEGDY
-799 VKTLKPVTKND
+799 VKTLKPLAKND
-810 TMQQVFHSRD
+810 TMQQALHSKD
-820 YILQTFIASL
+820 YVLQTLIGSL
-830 DSLRGED
+830 ESLRGED
-837 SVEARQLVERELEEL
+837 SLEARQTVQRELEEL
-852 KNWLIRE
+852 KDWLIRE
-859 PNEIVVDRLKELYY
+859 PNEIVIDRLKELYY
-873 RAKNEAQR
+873 RAKNDAQR

-930 YVAPFAIILVWML
+930 YVAPIAFMLVWML
-943 LEKIF
+943 WEKIF